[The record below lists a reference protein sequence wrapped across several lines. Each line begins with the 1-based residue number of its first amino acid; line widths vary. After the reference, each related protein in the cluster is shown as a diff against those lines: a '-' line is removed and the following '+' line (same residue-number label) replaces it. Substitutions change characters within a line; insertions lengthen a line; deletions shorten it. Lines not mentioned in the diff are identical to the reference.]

1 MTMYGA
7 ACSPG
12 VSSTSKLMSWCLYRR
27 STVADAMA
35 VSREDKAFW
44 GEFIDIY
51 RGYPCLWK
59 VKSREYSDTNKIAA
73 ASL

>member
-1 MTMYGA
+1 
-7 ACSPG
+7 
-12 VSSTSKLMSWCLYRR
+12 MSWCLYRR
-27 STVADAMA
+27 STVADTMA
-35 VSREDKAFW
+35 VSREDKALW